1 MFAPRTKMSVSSL
14 KLRKWQFVKS
24 YKNFGK
30 FEKDYH
36 GVDLGNG
43 FVTDKAGAEIMKYI
57 SINKSKN

>member
-1 MFAPRTKMSVSSL
+1 MSVSSL

-36 GVDLGNG
+36 GVDLGTG